1 MRWLKQTLFP
11 AAVNNTHRELLPRHW
26 WQEDVNSIYQVNGKH
41 YAAKSERSRFSRAS
55 LTGIFSHTAVG
66 RPCWGRAARAL
77 GSAGGAALAEQRSR
91 AGGTEPG
98 RMCSDSPGVGA
109 RDQRPGNT
117 SSKELALK
125 GLGRSQHVA
134 VCIRPHRWTL
144 RLERY

>member
-1 MRWLKQTLFP
+1 MQPNLKGAGLAGPLSQG
-11 AAVNNTHRELLPRHW
+11 
-26 WQEDVNSIYQVNGKH
+26 S
-41 YAAKSERSRFSRAS
+41 S
-55 LTGIFSHTAVG
+55 LTQQWAG
-66 RPCWGRAARAL
+66 L
-77 GSAGGAALAEQRSR
+77 AGGGQPGLWAVLAEQRSR

-117 SSKELALK
+117 SSKELARK